1 MPIFE
6 VKKDDVS
13 RMVKAERRNQ
23 VESYVLQDFAI
34 VKCDAERA
42 AQLAGAGVKVEEV
55 K

>member
-6 VKKDDVS
+6 VKKDEVS
-13 RMVKAERRNQ
+13 RMVKADRRNQ
-23 VESYVLQDFAI
+23 VESYVLQDFVI

-42 AQLAGAGVKVEEV
+42 AELASNGVKVEDV